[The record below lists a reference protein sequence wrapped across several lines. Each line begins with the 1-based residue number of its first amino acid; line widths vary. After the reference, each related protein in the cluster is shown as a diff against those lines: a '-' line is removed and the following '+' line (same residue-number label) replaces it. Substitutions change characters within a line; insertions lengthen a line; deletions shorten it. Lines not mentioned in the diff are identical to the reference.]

1 MSHPKLNEQSSEETG
16 GACKAPLSSFHQN
29 HPHPVGKEA
38 YLQMAMEP
46 SYQHL
51 PTLQTPAHQIR
62 DNL

>member
-1 MSHPKLNEQSSEETG
+1 
-16 GACKAPLSSFHQN
+16 
-29 HPHPVGKEA
+29 
-38 YLQMAMEP
+38 MAMEP